1 MSKNIP
7 KYISEYQNISDN
19 IRKCQKHQN
28 IGIHQNMSDISKF
41 QNFKN
46 ISEHN
51 VTEYIKI
58 CQILSDKSRISQN
71 MSEYIKMYKSI

>member
-1 MSKNIP
+1 
-7 KYISEYQNISDN
+7 
-19 IRKCQKHQN
+19 
-28 IGIHQNMSDISKF
+28 MSDISKF

-58 CQILSDKSRISQN
+58 FQILSDKSRISQN
-71 MSEYIKMYKSI
+71 MSEYIKMYNNISEYIRFFQDM